1 MYIPKNMEMTETGAI
16 SKFISDYGFGILVSP
31 DLSGTHL
38 PFIFEPEEGDLGC
51 LYGHFGRSNPHWE
64 TIENQRV
71 MVIFNGPHSYVSPSW
86 YQSKPAVPTWN
97 YAAVHCYGVVMLLN
111 EEENEQAMNQL
122 VAKYEPELLETTE
135 LMPPDYQAR
144 LRKGVV
150 GFKVLVDDIHAKEKL
165 GQHRKV
171 DDQAGVFSAL
181 RESTHPDA
189 VALSSYMKK
198 RKLGTGS

>member
-1 MYIPKNMEMTETGAI
+1 MYIPKNMEMTEAQAI
-16 SKFISDYGFGILVSP
+16 SRFISDYGFGVLVSP

-38 PFIFEPEEGDLGC
+38 SLIFEPEEGELGC

-64 TIENQRV
+64 TLENQRV

-86 YQSKPAVPTWN
+86 YKSKPAVPTWN
-97 YAAVHCYGVVMLLN
+97 YAAVHCYGIVTLLN
-111 EEENEQAMNQL
+111 DEENERAMSQL
-122 VAKYEPELLETTE
+122 VAKYEPELLDDQE

-165 GQHRKV
+165 GQHRKI
-171 DDQAGVFSAL
+171 DDQEGVFSAL
-181 RESTHPDA
+181 QESTHPDA
-189 VALSSYMKK
+189 VALSGYMKK
-198 RKLGTGS
+198 RKLGVGS